1 MLMQP
6 STDLY
11 IMLTSI
17 DGSVGLVVLP
27 EFSSVPFIQNFCVM
41 FDCSSLKILVKSDPL
56 FSSPVRRSI
65 LWHYQEHAIFQLKK
79 FPDVIDRKW
88 IIIWSTD
95 GSLLAKEAWLNNG
108 NITKFSSYSARTCC
122 AFDRS
127 GSMGLWPSRLLSWET
142 VRFIST
148 WMIMKT
154 KKILCS
160 LKSLVNLATLTNRGI
175 SLF

>member
-95 GSLLAKEAWLNNG
+95 GSLLAKEAWLN
-108 NITKFSSYSARTCC
+108 
-122 AFDRS
+122 
-127 GSMGLWPSRLLSWET
+127 M
-142 VRFIST
+142 V
-148 WMIMKT
+148 
-154 KKILCS
+154 ILQ
-160 LKSLVNLATLTNRGI
+160 SLVRILLELAVHLTEVAQWGFDLQDCCHEKQLGLSPHEWSWKLRRFYAHW
-175 SLF
+175 SLLWTWQH